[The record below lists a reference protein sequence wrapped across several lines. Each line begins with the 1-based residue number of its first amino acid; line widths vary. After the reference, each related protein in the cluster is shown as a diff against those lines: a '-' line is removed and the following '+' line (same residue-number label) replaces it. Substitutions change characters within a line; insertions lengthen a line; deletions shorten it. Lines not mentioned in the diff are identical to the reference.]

1 MVKCILHSIGLCD
14 EPLLSHI
21 YLYTIYHSCASPD
34 SLPRPSP
41 VAVCHLKWHLQCL
54 ECLDAGNSRLLRRP
68 NSDRCGHFEQLFLD
82 YGSMCEKYKNRD
94 IWACVCVREAVNA
107 LYSDCSPQS
116 KPIYS
121 EANSHGQGS
130 KQTRCLISFGSRRV
144 SAQGRLIL
152 WVSFSLWRSLRK
164 LKRGLGQSLGEW
176 FSGNLIRLWRLYTHT
191 RTVGRFAAS
200 AMNRL
205 NV

>member
-14 EPLLSHI
+14 EPILSHI

-94 IWACVCVREAVNA
+94 IWACVWGKQLMLCILTVHLNPSLFILRQIAMAREVNKHAVWLA
-107 LYSDCSPQS
+107 LAADVFQLKAVWFY
-116 KPIYS
+116 
-121 EANSHGQGS
+121 EFLSHCGGAWGS
-130 KQTRCLISFGSRRV
+130 WSG
-144 SAQGRLIL
+144 
-152 WVSFSLWRSLRK
+152 
-164 LKRGLGQSLGEW
+164 GLGNHWG
-176 FSGNLIRLWRLYTHT
+176 SGSVGIWSGSEGYTHIHV
-191 RTVGRFAAS
+191 RWGGLLQVLWIG
-200 AMNRL
+200 
-205 NV
+205 